1 MKKLFFLAAT
11 LFACVAMY
19 GADIANAIPE
29 GWTYISNDPDKYPDP
44 SYYKDGGIKMNFPGI
59 GIQSPEF
66 APTNE
71 TVNIYFTIKLNK
83 NQKNNDGN
91 DAKSFTAYGL
101 NANGDVVAEK
111 DMDVDA
117 AGDWAIPVLGPN
129 IVAIRLI
136 MTAYP
141 TDGESFYNANL
152 LAVSVDGVDDPEPV
166 DPPTPELDQLTV
178 ADAVAAIEA
187 MEPKAESDKEY
198 IVKGIIKSIAEVS
211 VENGNATFDIVDKGG
226 NAVLTV
232 FRCYFL
238 NGDKFSAEDQIW
250 VGAEVEIQGKLKS
263 WQNNDNSITPELTKG
278 KLLSI
283 EAATG
288 IEDIEMRSLDLNAPM
303 FNVLGQQVDAS
314 FRGVVIQNG
323 KKYILR

>member
-29 GWTYISNDPDKYPDP
+29 GWTYISNNPDQYPDP

-66 APTNE
+66 DAAAE
-71 TVNIYFTIKLNK
+71 ATINFSVKLNP
-83 NQKNNDGN
+83 NEKNNDGN
-91 DAKSFTAYGL
+91 DAKAFTAYGL
-101 NANGDVVAEK
+101 DANGDVVAEEGL
-111 DMDVDA
+111 DVAA
-117 AGDWAIPVLGPN
+117 AGDFSITVAGEG
-129 IVAIRLI
+129 IVAVKLI

-288 IEDIEMRSLDLNAPM
+288 IEDIEVRSLDLNAPM